1 MSPAPSLRKILF
13 WLGVS
18 LPTAALLVMAWLV
31 HQSNGKFNHSFA
43 WIQQSYH
50 VLDLFE
56 QTQGDLL
63 NAEASQR
70 SYLMTGGEKY
80 LPPYHAALGAVRE
93 DIVQLKALTAGDAA
107 QQANLALL
115 EKQVNTELPSDPARA
130 FPVGAPPGNA
140 AVAAVNEQGAQKL
153 NRLRALVAKA
163 RQDQQQSLSRR
174 QQDAEASVARSQA
187 TSLALVAAVALTLI
201 LVVAVRFRLERLQRF
216 VTVCAWT
223 GQVKHQGQWL
233 RLDDYLQRQFGLTV
247 SHSLSQEAAETM
259 KKEMA
264 EINRQHPPPA
274 A

>member
-1 MSPAPSLRKILF
+1 MSPAPTLRKILF

-56 QTQGDLL
+56 QTQDDLL
-63 NAEASQR
+63 NAEAGQR
-70 SYLMTGGEKY
+70 SFLMSGDEQY
-80 LPPYHAALGAVRE
+80 LPPYHAALGAVRA
-93 DIVQLKALTAGDAA
+93 DIAQLKGLTAGDAA
-107 QQANLALL
+107 QQANLTLL
-115 EKQVNTELPSDPARA
+115 EKLVAEELALDPATA
-130 FPVGAPPGNA
+130 FPAGRPPGNA

-163 RQDQQQSLSRR
+163 RQDQQQTLIRR

-187 TSLALVAAVALTLI
+187 TSLALIAAVALTLI